1 MACTAVLLEEA
12 LYMFCIETGNKRERE
27 SMATLV
33 SGADPQAILTSQAAP
48 RGTAHEVISSFSTNM
63 APTVADFESIWGP
76 VAREIK
82 DDPDRFQQISRRH
95 LTNMPNQLKGQQ
107 IYIADRIDGLISGA
121 TGSPFTSL
129 ILPYVYWA
137 SPDSKIKWRVFSF
150 EEGLASRV
158 PYEAAAR
165 TMTQSQ
171 EKFKSFAT
179 RHGISMTMEH
189 NFMMTEQG
197 RMNFYYQLQQI
208 VGSIQ
213 KTNDLQVHL
222 ALIKARSYFRKVRER
237 YYRDTHS
244 LEDEIRDYVNTFGF
258 LQKNMNGLDILIEDG
273 KQLLRGW
280 GAQEPNF
287 LLINSRLTFQ
297 LQMNPERTQFVT
309 QGPDGLKRLEQGP
322 DIKSYRG
329 IRIIHSHSFP
339 VQDGEAPR
347 DLLRRRVRVCE
358 FYLLPNCSNG
368 LSAGA
373 GSSSWQ
379 PDAGAQLSNLQR
391 LVPGER
397 DPPPA
402 AGMQGGDPQG
412 QGAQPVDSAGS
423 VRLYDESSD
432 SFVMIRYDKLLDQCR
447 KFIVR
452 ANALSMKRAEDDPL
466 AHIMIPEHI
475 GSVLLFRLNI
485 EHYMLGMIMGK
496 GGSMDDL
503 GATLWGQTELSCFD
517 DGQHGVWGMSYK
529 YHASALVFN
538 ERNLHRIWDIAYDGY
553 CGGKDCSLLDWGSDA
568 DVGRFIK
575 ADSNLNVPYAG
586 PSIIAIP
593 LPTQVHTLPSPLP
606 VANFVNTLLATNA
619 HGLATSDLF
628 VEDMQGFLLRVAEK
642 IGEEHISGIRNV
654 VSVMYDVLHLHRN
667 SAAAKCACLATMENE
682 ATLIRL
688 GYGGT
693 YQYKLDSDAG
703 GGWVEIFGC
712 GHHGPDFVGK
722 ASERAGKGMKING
735 PPMPTRL
742 V

>member
-1 MACTAVLLEEA
+1 MASL
-12 LYMFCIETGNKRERE
+12 ITGANP
-27 SMATLV
+27 L
-33 SGADPQAILTSQAAP
+33 PILTSQAAP
-48 RGTAHEVISSFSTNM
+48 RGSSHEIISSSSTNM
-63 APTVADFESIWGP
+63 APTISDFESIWGP
-76 VAREIK
+76 VAREVK
-82 DDPDRFQQISRRH
+82 DDADRFQQISRRH
-95 LTNMPNQLKGQQ
+95 LTNMPTPLQGQQ
-107 IYIADRIDGLISGA
+107 IYIADRIDGLITGS

-129 ILPYVYWA
+129 ILPYVFWS
-137 SPDSKIKWRVFSF
+137 SPDAKIKWRVFSF
-150 EEGLASRV
+150 DEGMASRV

-165 TMTQSQ
+165 TLTQSQ
-171 EKFKSFAT
+171 EKMSSFAT
-179 RHGISMTMEH
+179 RHGLAITMEH

-197 RMNFYYQLQQI
+197 RMNFYYQLQQV

-297 LQMNPERTQFVT
+297 LQMNPERTQYVT
-309 QGPDGLKRLEQGP
+309 QGADGQKRLEEGP
-322 DIKSYRG
+322 DIKTYRN

-339 VQDGEAPR
+339 IQDGEAPR
-347 DLLRRRVRVCE
+347 DLLRRRVRVSE
-358 FYLLPNCSNG
+358 FYLLPNCGNHQPQSINNNNNNNIQLSGLQRLAPGEKDTTANNNNNNNNSNETTNDFID
-368 LSAGA
+368 SAGA
-373 GSSSWQ
+373 
-379 PDAGAQLSNLQR
+379 
-391 LVPGER
+391 
-397 DPPPA
+397 
-402 AGMQGGDPQG
+402 
-412 QGAQPVDSAGS
+412 

-432 SFVMIRYDKLLDQCR
+432 SFIMIRYEKILEQCR
-447 KFIVR
+447 RFIAKANKMR
-452 ANALSMKRAEDDPL
+452 AHRATDDPL
-466 AHIMIPEHI
+466 SPVLIPDQI
-475 GSVLLFRLNI
+475 GSVLLLRPNI

-529 YHASALVFN
+529 YHASAIVFN
-538 ERNLHRIWDIAYDGY
+538 ERNLHRMWDIAYDGY
-553 CGGKDCSLLDWGSDA
+553 AGGKDCSILDWGSEA
-568 DVGRFIK
+568 DISRFIK
-575 ADSNLNVPYAG
+575 SDSNLNIPYSG
-586 PSIIAIP
+586 PSIIVIP
-593 LPTQVHTLPSPLP
+593 LPSQVHSLPSPLP
-606 VANFVNTLLATNA
+606 IANLVNSLLANNA
-619 HGLATSDLF
+619 HTLATSDLF

-642 IGEEHISGIRNV
+642 IGEEHIMGIRNA
-654 VSVMYDVLHLHRN
+654 VSVMYDLLHMHRN

-682 ATLIRL
+682 ATLVRL

-693 YQYKLDSDAG
+693 YQYKLDNDN

-722 ASERAGKGMKING
+722 ASERAGKGMRIMSA
-735 PPMPTRL
+735 PQQTRL

>member
-1 MACTAVLLEEA
+1 
-12 LYMFCIETGNKRERE
+12 
-27 SMATLV
+27 MATLV
-33 SGADPQAILTSQAAP
+33 TGADPQPILTTQIGP
-48 RGTAHEVISSFSTNM
+48 RGTAHEMISSVSSNL
-63 APTVADFESIWGP
+63 APTVADLESIWGP
-76 VAREIK
+76 VARELK
-82 DDPDRFQQISRRH
+82 DDADRFQKISRRH
-95 LTNMPNQLKGQQ
+95 LTNMPNILKGQQ
-107 IYIADRIDGLISGA
+107 IYIADRIDGLITNA

-137 SPDSKIKWRVFSF
+137 SPDTKIKWRVFSF
-150 EEGLASRV
+150 DEGMASRV

-165 TMTQSQ
+165 TLTQSE
-171 EKFKSFAT
+171 EKNTSFGQ
-179 RHGISMTMEH
+179 RLGLGITMEH

-197 RMNFYYQLQQI
+197 RMNFYYQLQQV

-244 LEDEIRDYVNTFGF
+244 LEDEIRDYVNSFGF
-258 LQKNMNGLDILIEDG
+258 LQKNINGLDILIEDA

-297 LQMNPERTQFVT
+297 LQMNPERTNFVT
-309 QGPDGLKRLEQGP
+309 QGPDGKKRLEEGP

-358 FYLLPNCSNG
+358 FYLLPNCSTTQAQSLTDGNG
-368 LSAGA
+368 VQLSTLQRQQPGEVAGA
-373 GSSSWQ
+373 LQSPQQQG
-379 PDAGAQLSNLQR
+379 PPGAQ
-391 LVPGER
+391 
-397 DPPPA
+397 
-402 AGMQGGDPQG
+402 GG
-412 QGAQPVDSAGS
+412 A

-432 SFVMIRYDKLLDQCR
+432 SFVLLRYEKLLDQCR
-447 KFIVR
+447 RFITR
-452 ANALSMKRAEDDPL
+452 ANNMARRRPVDDPL
-466 AHIMIPEHI
+466 AQILIPEQV
-475 GSVLLFRLNI
+475 GSVLLFRPNI

-529 YHASALVFN
+529 YHATALVFN
-538 ERNLHRIWDIAYDGY
+538 ERNLHRMWDIAYDGY
-553 CGGKDCSLLDWGSDA
+553 CGGKDCSILDWGSDA
-568 DVGRFIK
+568 DVARFVK
-575 ADSNLNVPYAG
+575 SDSNLMVPYNG
-586 PSIIAIP
+586 PSLLVLP
-593 LPTQVHTLPSPLP
+593 LPTQVMTLPSPLP
-606 VANFVNTLLATNA
+606 IANFVNSQLANNA

-628 VEDMQGFLLRVAEK
+628 VEDMHGFLVRVAEK
-642 IGEEHISGIRNV
+642 VGEEHFTGLRDAI
-654 VSVMYDVLHLHRN
+654 SVMYDLLHLHRN

-682 ATLIRL
+682 ATMIRL

-693 YQYKLDSDAG
+693 YQYKLDSDN

-722 ASERAGKGMKING
+722 ASERAGKGMKVSG
-735 PPMPTRL
+735 PPMAARL
-742 V
+742 I